1 MKRKTKKSMLL
12 LTALAVLASFGGCEG
27 VGNET
32 HKEAQEE
39 NPEETSVPVVM
50 ETSIPTGTATPT
62 AVPTATSTPV
72 PRPTI
77 AETEM
82 PKDGSYIIE
91 GSDSR
96 MLTQEEVS
104 AMDANLRQMAI
115 NEIYARH
122 GRKFKD
128 QAIQDYF
135 NAKAWYTPSVE
146 PEAFSENVFNQYEKS
161 NISLLSGQSNTN
173 TSNAS
178 MGSSCIDCA
187 GKYYLEYSASPLK
200 FCELNVSLY
209 TDPGL
214 FFCNAGDCVGEVDF
228 YDTEYFPDG
237 VNQETNY
244 EHGYVYLVSPN
255 VYTVQFDSEGVFTMT
270 VDEGGVTL
278 SNFYRNGYY
287 TLVERFYS

>member
-1 MKRKTKKSMLL
+1 MRRKMKKTLTMLAMAAI
-12 LTALAVLASFGGCEG
+12 LTSFTGCESTESESHKQ
-27 VGNET
+27 VQAEKTQET
-32 HKEAQEE
+32 
-39 NPEETSVPVVM
+39 PIPV
-50 ETSIPTGTATPT
+50 ITA
-62 AVPTATSTPV
+62 TATSTPTATATPAV
-72 PRPTI
+72 TSTPVAVPTI

-214 FFCNAGDCVGEVDF
+214 FSCNAGDCVGEVDF

-255 VYTVQFDSEGVFTMT
+255 VYTVQFDSEGIFTMT

-287 TLVERFYS
+287 TLVERFHS

>member
-1 MKRKTKKSMLL
+1 MQAEKT
-12 LTALAVLASFGGCEG
+12 
-27 VGNET
+27 
-32 HKEAQEE
+32 Q
-39 NPEETSVPVVM
+39 
-50 ETSIPTGTATPT
+50 ETSIPLITA
-62 AVPTATSTPV
+62 TATSTPTATATPAV
-72 PRPTI
+72 TSTPVAVPTI

-214 FFCNAGDCVGEVDF
+214 FSCNAGDCVGEVDF

-287 TLVERFYS
+287 ILVERFYS

>member
-1 MKRKTKKSMLL
+1 MKKLMLV
-12 LTALAVLASFGGCEG
+12 LTALAVLVSFGGCEG
-27 VGNET
+27 AGNET
-32 HKEAQEE
+32 HKEAQAEKT
-39 NPEETSVPVVM
+39 EETPVPVVM
-50 ETSIPTGTATPT
+50 ETAAPTAIATPT
-62 AVPTATSTPV
+62 AIPTATSTPV
-72 PRPTI
+72 PVPTI
-77 AETEM
+77 VETQVV
-82 PKDGSYIIE
+82 KDGSYIIE

-96 MLTQEEVS
+96 MLTQEEVNVL
-104 AMDANLRQMAI
+104 DANLRQMAI

-128 QAIQDYF
+128 QTIQEYF

-146 PEAFSENVFNQYEKS
+146 PEAFNENVFNQYEKN
-161 NISLLSGQSNTN
+161 NISLLSGQANAN

-178 MGSSCIDCA
+178 TGSSCIDCA

-214 FFCNAGDCVGEVDF
+214 FSCNAGDCVGEVDF

-287 TLVERFYS
+287 TLVERFHS

>member
-1 MKRKTKKSMLL
+1 MRRKMKKTLTMLAMVAI
-12 LTALAVLASFGGCEG
+12 LTSFTGCESTESESHKQ
-27 VGNET
+27 VQAEKTQET
-32 HKEAQEE
+32 
-39 NPEETSVPVVM
+39 PIPV
-50 ETSIPTGTATPT
+50 ITA
-62 AVPTATSTPV
+62 TATSTPTATATPAV
-72 PRPTI
+72 TSTPVAVPTI

-214 FFCNAGDCVGEVDF
+214 FSCNAGDCVGEVDF